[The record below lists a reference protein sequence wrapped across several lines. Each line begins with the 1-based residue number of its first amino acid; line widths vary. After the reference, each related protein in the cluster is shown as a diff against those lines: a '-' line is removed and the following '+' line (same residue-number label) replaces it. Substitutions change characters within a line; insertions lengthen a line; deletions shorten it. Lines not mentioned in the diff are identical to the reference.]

1 LVESPPAG
9 NGDAQNPFKEGS
21 NPFKDVQNI
30 LGFLLAGFGGIIS
43 FLGLQSA
50 EVTTVLR
57 NDPAQASVVA
67 AILTLGMLAAVLTVV
82 INGEVAHHV
91 ASAGSGGRQESGLP
105 PWRMATIRHPP
116 ASRHPCGRACLARR

>member
-1 LVESPPAG
+1 MTLDERAGADTSGVDQSAPVQSAPGQSTLVESPPAG

-57 NDPAQASVVA
+57 NDPAQASGESTTISRETRRPARKTRAAPGACSPVA
-67 AILTLGMLAAVLTVV
+67 
-82 INGEVAHHV
+82 
-91 ASAGSGGRQESGLP
+91 
-105 PWRMATIRHPP
+105 
-116 ASRHPCGRACLARR
+116 CG